1 MFLTNRIFDD
11 NLLDFSH
18 NDFIFNS
25 SVKDMSP
32 TAFYKKDNDYIIEAK
47 TLGISPDDIK
57 VSVDENILLISGE
70 TKNEYSEKNFNVK
83 IKVVVGEEILNN
95 IQSIEYKSNN
105 GITYVILKMKEKK
118 TNNIFIKKI

>member
-1 MFLTNRIFDD
+1 M
-11 NLLDFSH
+11 
-18 NDFIFNS
+18 
-25 SVKDMSP
+25 
-32 TAFYKKDNDYIIEAK
+32 
-47 TLGISPDDIK
+47 DDIK
-57 VSVDENILLISGE
+57 ISVDGNVLLISGE

>member
-25 SVKDMSP
+25 SVKAMSP

-47 TLGISPDDIK
+47 TLGINPDDIK
-57 VSVDENILLISGE
+57 ISVDGNVLLISGE